1 MIARNILLIYFFV
14 SIIKRQVMPDQSY
27 DLFASVRQ
35 CGGPH
40 TLTVPHK
47 KLLKIP
53 QPLAEDPVIQQQQQ
67 QAAQIPHPVAAK
79 Q

>member
-1 MIARNILLIYFFV
+1 M
-14 SIIKRQVMPDQSY
+14 QDQSY

-53 QPLAEDPVIQQQQQ
+53 QSLPEDQPPLQPQPQQQV
-67 QAAQIPHPVAAK
+67 PHPAAAK
-79 Q
+79 K

>member
-1 MIARNILLIYFFV
+1 MHIKVNIIFIF
-14 SIIKRQVMPDQSY
+14 KRQVLPEQTY

-35 CGGPH
+35 CGGQH

-53 QPLAEDPVIQQQQQ
+53 QPLAEDTVMQQ
-67 QAAQIPHPVAAK
+67 QAPQIPHPAAAK

>member
-1 MIARNILLIYFFV
+1 MI
-14 SIIKRQVMPDQSY
+14 QDQNY

-53 QPLAEDPVIQQQQQ
+53 QSLTEDVPANPQQAQQPQQQV
-67 QAAQIPHPVAAK
+67 PHPAAAK
-79 Q
+79 K

>member
-1 MIARNILLIYFFV
+1 M
-14 SIIKRQVMPDQSY
+14 SRQNMQEQNY

-47 KLLKIP
+47 KVVKVPQTPGEDVAVSTIP
-53 QPLAEDPVIQQQQQ
+53 KSAGQ
-67 QAAQIPHPVAAK
+67 K
-79 Q
+79 

>member
-1 MIARNILLIYFFV
+1 
-14 SIIKRQVMPDQSY
+14 MPDQSY

-53 QPLAEDPVIQQQQQ
+53 QPLAEDPVMQQ
-67 QAAQIPHPVAAK
+67 QAPQIPHPAAAK